1 MAVRFPR
8 QNQATQTSAPQEFQQ
23 AQTAP
28 LSMGGSQD
36 RSGSPQ
42 PYQTPPPARPLPM
55 FGRQA
60 GVQQMA
66 GAPPPS
72 ITGGL
77 PQTAENFQRRRQDSL
92 QLPPGPAAPEPNA
105 TPQTEGSGLDPE
117 LDSLYQD
124 IFKEHQGSWADTE
137 KGINAQTAMNQRRA
151 AEINASMGRSIGG
164 GFAGLYSQAMLN
176 GQQQMTGARQTWAD
190 RGRQLQLG
198 YLDRQITEK
207 HRTEE
212 LENEAARSGSGVPT
226 TGLPVDPGSL
236 TSGLTGDYDSLTK
249 DQAARRKAEDIYNAA
264 SKFEK
269 RQQAFKHWGNAPAEL
284 QSVATSYQ
292 NEDQRYDFMSWAYS
306 QFLANGRWPT
316 VAEARQASTAG
327 VVG

>member
-1 MAVRFPR
+1 
-8 QNQATQTSAPQEFQQ
+8 
-23 AQTAP
+23 
-28 LSMGGSQD
+28 
-36 RSGSPQ
+36 
-42 PYQTPPPARPLPM
+42 
-55 FGRQA
+55 
-60 GVQQMA
+60 
-66 GAPPPS
+66 
-72 ITGGL
+72 
-77 PQTAENFQRRRQDSL
+77 
-92 QLPPGPAAPEPNA
+92 
-105 TPQTEGSGLDPE
+105 
-117 LDSLYQD
+117 
-124 IFKEHQGSWADTE
+124 
-137 KGINAQTAMNQRRA
+137 MNQRRA

-207 HRTEE
+207 HRTED

-226 TGLPVDPGSL
+226 TGLPIDPGSL